1 MAEGEKKATI
11 LRALREGLSP
21 KDVAE
26 KIGCST
32 SYVYHM
38 RKKWNAEKKKEV
50 LRQTKNQEE
59 EAKAERTFAQ
69 EKNASTG
76 KDKDT
81 FLREEERNKTAEI
94 AKKEA
99 DISQEAICTE
109 QEVVGFLLE
118 TMRSQEDIKIR
129 IKAAELLEKR
139 LQNSNGES
147 RTTVIIDDIE
157 RTKENGAG

>member
-11 LRALREGLSP
+11 MQSLREGLSP
-21 KDVAE
+21 KETAE
-26 KIGCST
+26 KAGCSI

-38 RKKWNAEKKKEV
+38 RKKWNAEKKEEAFNQS
-50 LRQTKNQEE
+50 RNQEE
-59 EAKAERTFAQ
+59 VKAEMVFAK
-69 EKNASTG
+69 EKNVSTENEMG
-76 KDKDT
+76 IFLKEEKRGETMEIEKKDT
-81 FLREEERNKTAEI
+81 
-94 AKKEA
+94 
-99 DISQEAICTE
+99 DISQAPICTE
-109 QEVVGFLLE
+109 QEVVGFLRE

-139 LQNSNGES
+139 LQSSSGES